1 MTDELTAKQVVRRLD
16 LLISIL
22 LDSAPAAEAVPTAAK
37 IQRLTSLGLSPAET
51 ASVLG
56 KPTNYVT
63 ASLAGRK
70 KLAAKRARP
79 R

>member
-16 LLISIL
+16 ILISIL
-22 LDSAPAAEAVPTAAK
+22 LDSAPAAEAVSTTAK

-56 KPTNYVT
+56 KATNYVT
-63 ASLAGRK
+63 ASLAGK
-70 KLAAKRARP
+70 KKATARRAR
-79 R
+79 